1 MTREIVAAR
10 VVSGP
15 SICPLFRS
23 NGRAMRDLLGILRML
38 ASEDPS
44 ERDEA
49 RFRVR
54 FPRPSFMTLTVLA
67 ALVITPTVGLLA
79 AELRDPKAES
89 ERLAR
94 EADLSLR
101 ADMLAQGF
109 APVPAAANSDVAALA
124 ALGIEVLAPERAFQL
139 ESGSAALT
147 GKPADSRSL
156 DSALSPLRVEL
167 ARYPRAFLERARF
180 RRLVLCA
187 GLREG
192 NNEIPSLPN
201 YHGALLVDVGADA
214 PFLRRLVHHE
224 VFHFADYADDDQ
236 LSRDPA
242 WASLNDRYFVYGDGG
257 RFLRHPGAGKFTADR
272 PGFVSEYATSALEED
287 KAETFAMRMVAPR
300 ALAERLQEDE
310 VLRAKSAAVESELRK
325 LSPALDDRFFRA
337 VDTR

>member
-1 MTREIVAAR
+1 
-10 VVSGP
+10 
-15 SICPLFRS
+15 
-23 NGRAMRDLLGILRML
+23 
-38 ASEDPS
+38 
-44 ERDEA
+44 
-49 RFRVR
+49 
-54 FPRPSFMTLTVLA
+54 MTLTVLA

-89 ERLAR
+89 ARLAN

-101 ADMLAQGF
+101 ADLLAQGF
-109 APVPAAANSDVAALA
+109 ASVPASANSDVRALG
-124 ALGIEVLAPERAFQL
+124 ALGIEVLTPERSFQL
-139 ESGSAALT
+139 ESGAAALT
-147 GKPADSRSL
+147 GKPADTKAL
-156 DSALSPLRVEL
+156 AAALSPLRIEL

-192 NNEIPSLPN
+192 DSEIPSLPN
-201 YHGALLVDVGADA
+201 YHGALIVDVDADA

-242 WASLNDRYFVYGDGG
+242 WVALNDRYFVYGSGG
-257 RFLRHPGAGKFTADR
+257 RFLRHPGAGRFTDAR

-300 ALAERLQEDE
+300 VLAERTQTDD
-310 VLRAKSAAVESELRK
+310 VLRAKSLAIESELRK

-337 VDTR
+337 VDAR